1 MVAQDCNVVG
11 TISSHN
17 KEVDMSER
25 IYKKIEIVGTSTK
38 GVDDAIRNA
47 IETAN
52 KTVSN
57 IGWFEVIETT
67 GRVIEGKITQFQVTM
82 KVGFL
87 LERE

>member
-1 MVAQDCNVVG
+1 
-11 TISSHN
+11 
-17 KEVDMSER
+17 MSER